1 MFLKNSRY
9 LNARR
14 FDPRADGTVPF
25 KGVRARVIALAT
37 GVIEHGL
44 QPEERFDW
52 LGTHYFNDS
61 RLWWRIVDANP
72 DLLCALELEV
82 LGLVAPP
89 GLSGPSS
96 TADEDRRSEEF
107 GTVVLIP
114 RAKE

>member
-1 MFLKNSRY
+1 MFLKGSRY
-9 LNARR
+9 LTARR
-14 FDPRADGTVPF
+14 FDARADGTVPF
-25 KGVRARVIALAT
+25 KGVRARVIGAAT
-37 GVIEHGL
+37 GVVEHGL

-89 GLSGPSS
+89 GLAGPASA
-96 TADEDRRSEEF
+96 ADEDKRGEDF
-107 GTVVLIP
+107 GAVVLIP
-114 RAKE
+114 KAKE